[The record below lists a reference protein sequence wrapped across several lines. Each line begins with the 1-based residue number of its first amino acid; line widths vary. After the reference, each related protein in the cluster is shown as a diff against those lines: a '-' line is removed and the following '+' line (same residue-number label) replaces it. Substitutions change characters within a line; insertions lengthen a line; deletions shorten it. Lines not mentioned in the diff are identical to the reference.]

1 MEKIIVDFKDVRGR
15 GNIISPPKSLE
26 DYTPVYA
33 TIVEDE
39 DLVAG
44 SMSSVYQLSY
54 MGERFLLS
62 VSKSKVPNRGSV
74 TVTVVLTDENGDPV
88 SGASVE
94 LFKEVIS

>member
-15 GNIISPPKSLE
+15 GNIISPSKSLE
-26 DYTPVYA
+26 DYTPVFA
-33 TIVEDE
+33 TLVEDE

-44 SMSSVYQLSY
+44 SMSSVYQLS

-74 TVTVVLTDENGDPV
+74 TVTVTVLDEDGEPIPDV
-88 SGASVE
+88 DVE
-94 LFKEVIS
+94 LFKEIL

>member
-15 GNIISPPKSLE
+15 GNIISPSKSLE
-26 DYTPVYA
+26 DYTPVFA
-33 TIVEDE
+33 TLVEDE

-44 SMSSVYQLSY
+44 SMSSVYQLS

>member
-15 GNIISPPKSLE
+15 GNIISPSKSLE
-26 DYTPVYA
+26 DYTPVFA
-33 TIVEDE
+33 TLVEDE

-44 SMSSVYQLSY
+44 SMSAVYQLSL
-54 MGERFLLS
+54 GERFLLS

-74 TVTVVLTDENGDPV
+74 TVTVFLADENGDPV
-88 SGASVE
+88 EDASVE

>member
-15 GNIISPPKSLE
+15 GNIISPSKSLE
-26 DYTPVYA
+26 DYTPVFA
-33 TIVEDE
+33 TLVEDE

-44 SMSSVYQLSY
+44 SMSSVYQLS

-74 TVTVVLTDENGDPV
+74 TVTVFLADENGDPV
-88 SGASVE
+88 EDASVE